1 MENLKKYRIPIHNW
15 RGKVEESIKVSI
27 SFVKRVNTIKIWN
40 VVLKYIITVLVFSG
54 TGKTEQSHVKEWNS
68 TTIVQI
74 SLYSKI
80 TENE

>member
-1 MENLKKYRIPIHNW
+1 MS
-15 RGKVEESIKVSI
+15 SI
-27 SFVKRVNTIKIWN
+27 N
-40 VVLKYIITVLVFSG
+40 V

-68 TTIVQI
+68 TTIVHI